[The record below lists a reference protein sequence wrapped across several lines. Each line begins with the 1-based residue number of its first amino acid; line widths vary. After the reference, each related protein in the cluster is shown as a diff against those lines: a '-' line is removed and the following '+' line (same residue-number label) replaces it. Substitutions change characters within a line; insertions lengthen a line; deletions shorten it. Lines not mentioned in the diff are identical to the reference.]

1 MSRGL
6 MLSPL
11 REVLDQGL
19 ILLEALDDVSFTTK
33 IPKASNASIGA
44 HYRHCLDHF
53 GSLLEGIDKGF
64 IDYDARKRDPL
75 LETDRGA
82 ASEMTRLFQQK
93 IEKLDQHDLS
103 QTVLIRCKISYESQD
118 VPTLDSHVDREIMF
132 CISHAIHHYAMIG
145 MMCRLMEIPLPEGFG
160 VAPSTIK
167 HQRETATFAA

>member
-19 ILLEALDDVSFTTK
+19 ILLESLDDASFTTK

-53 GSLLEGIDKGF
+53 VSLLEGIDDGF
-64 IDYDARKRDPL
+64 IDYDARRRDPI
-75 LETDRGA
+75 LETDRA
-82 ASEMTRLFQQK
+82 AAAELTRSLLQK
-93 IEKLDQHDLS
+93 AKKIDQHDPR
-103 QTVLIRCKISYESQD
+103 QTVRIRCKISYESQD

-132 CISHAIHHYAMIG
+132 CISHAIHHYALIG
-145 MMCRLMEIPLPEGFG
+145 MMCRLLEIPLPEGFG

-167 HQRETATFAA
+167 HQREMATLAA

>member
-1 MSRGL
+1 MSCGL

-19 ILLEALDDVSFTTK
+19 NLLEALDEASYTTK

-53 GSLLEGIDKGF
+53 GSLLEGIDDGF

-82 ASEMTRLFQQK
+82 AVEMTRFLIHQA
-93 IEKLDQHDLS
+93 EKLDQACLKKS
-103 QTVLIRCKISYESQD
+103 VRIRCKISYESQE
-118 VPTLDSHVDREIMF
+118 VPTIDSNVDREIMF
-132 CISHAIHHYAMIG
+132 CISHAIHHYALIG
-145 MMCRLMEIPLPEGFG
+145 MMCRLLEIPLPEGFG

-167 HQRETATFAA
+167 HQRETATLAA

>member
-19 ILLEALDDVSFTTK
+19 ILLEALDDASFTTN

-53 GSLLEGIDKGF
+53 GSLLEGIDDGF

-75 LETDRGA
+75 LETDRRA
-82 ASEMTRLFQQK
+82 AAEITRLLQLRAG
-93 IEKLDQHDLS
+93 KLDQHDLKKS
-103 QTVLIRCKISYESQD
+103 VRIRCKISYESQD
-118 VPTLDSHVDREIMF
+118 VPTLDSRVDREIMF
-132 CISHAIHHYAMIG
+132 CISHAIHHYALIG
-145 MMCRLMEIPLPEGFG
+145 MMCRLLEIPLPEGFG

-167 HQRETATFAA
+167 HQRETATLAA